1 MNVKQLNKHFRN
13 TEKNVYTGLSSDSFL
28 SVIIALMFTK
38 TVWRLIKTPPA
49 PGAWNMA
56 LDESILQFVA
66 TGKSLPTLRLYAWDP
81 ACLSLGY
88 AQPIKDVDFQNLVEN
103 GWELVRRP
111 TGGRAILHT
120 DELTYA
126 VIAPQNEPRVAGSI
140 LESYRRLSTAL
151 VEALHLLGLPAM
163 ADKEYPIPEGSQP
176 NAAVCFEVPSNYEIT
191 VHGKKLI
198 GSAQARRYKGVLQH
212 GSLPLYGD
220 LTRITQALRFEN
232 ETERRQAA
240 QRLLDHATTV
250 EMVLRKVLD
259 WDAAANAFKTAFEQ
273 VLNIEFLETEPDAE
287 EVNCAEELL
296 IQKYAHPS
304 WTERI

>member
-1 MNVKQLNKHFRN
+1 MLVMLP
-13 TEKNVYTGLSSDSFL
+13 
-28 SVIIALMFTK
+28 K
-38 TVWRLIKTPPA
+38 TVWRLIKTSPA

-56 LDESILQFVA
+56 LDEAILQFVA
-66 TGKSLPTLRLYAWDP
+66 EGKTLPVLRLYAWQP

-88 AQPIKDVDFQNLVEN
+88 AQPVKDVDFQNLVEH

-126 VIAPQNEPRVAGSI
+126 VIAPQTEPRVAGSI
-140 LESYRRLSTAL
+140 LESYRRLSMAL
-151 VEALHLLGLPAM
+151 VEALHLLGLPAT
-163 ADKEYPIPEGSQP
+163 ADKEYPLPDGSQP

-191 VHGKKLI
+191 VNGKKLI

-212 GSLPLYGD
+212 GSLPLFGD
-220 LTRITQALRFEN
+220 LTRITQALRFD
-232 ETERRQAA
+232 TEAERQQAA
-240 QRLLDHATTV
+240 NRLLHHATTV
-250 EMVLRKVLD
+250 EMVLGKVLD
-259 WDAAANAFKTAFEQ
+259 WETAASAFKTAFEQ
-273 VLNIEFLETEPDAE
+273 VLNIEFVETEPEPE
-287 EVNCAEELL
+287 ETRCAEDLF